1 MVNSAAVKPL
11 VALLVSALLST
22 GASACGG
29 AATGGHT
36 AAHLS
41 TSAPAKDPTIA
52 TSGESPLAHT
62 TADGDRDN
70 DVGAADDDTRN
81 TSTLDFGHAAD
92 ASEQRTITALVKR
105 YYAAALAQDGAAGC
119 SMIYSTLA
127 EAIPEDYSQTPG
139 VPYMRGAK
147 TCAAAMTLFF
157 KHYHPLLMLE
167 VPKLDVRRVR
177 LEEHHGLAL
186 LSFGALP
193 ERAISV
199 KREGRTWKMSALLD
213 VELQ

>member
-1 MVNSAAVKPL
+1 MKPL
-11 VALLVSALLST
+11 LALLTSVLLSA
-22 GASACGG
+22 GAYACGG
-29 AATGGHT
+29 AATGTHT
-36 AAHLS
+36 ASHVS
-41 TSAPAKDPTIA
+41 TSAPAKDPTST
-52 TSGESPLAHT
+52 TSSESPLANT

-70 DVGAADDDTRN
+70 DVGAPDDDTRN
-81 TSTLDFGHAAD
+81 TSALDFGHAAD
-92 ASEQRTITALVKR
+92 ASEQRMITALVKR
-105 YYAAALAQDGAAGC
+105 YYAAALAQNGAKGC

-127 EAIPEDYSQTPG
+127 ETIPEDYSQTPG

-157 KHYHPLLMLE
+157 KHYHPLLVLE

-193 ERAISV
+193 ERSISV
-199 KREGRTWKMSALLD
+199 KREGRTWKVSALLD